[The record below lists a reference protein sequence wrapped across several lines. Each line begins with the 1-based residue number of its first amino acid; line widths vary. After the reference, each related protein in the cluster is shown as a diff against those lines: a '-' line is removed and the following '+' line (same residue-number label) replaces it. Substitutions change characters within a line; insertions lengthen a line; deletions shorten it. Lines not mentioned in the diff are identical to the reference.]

1 MRAYV
6 SAVFGVSLG
15 CPEWTHL
22 ICTQLYLLRLPD
34 VDSAAFFKS
43 WAVANTLGGQCT
55 NICGTAGPHLAYS
68 NLVSLCCRLSS
79 VPSGYLRDHG
89 LAGMVR
95 NGDRRAHVN
104 SENIVRFHVFLSN
117 IVGLPVRQLNKP
129 SLQPGVQPGASCIKS
144 AVSLERVLPE
154 HQRRAACQGRGESHD
169 GEGYKSRRGRVHCQR
184 LAKSCSITHLGFL
197 VHLQSVSAS
206 DRLLDH
212 RERVLPC
219 FFPVLS

>member
-1 MRAYV
+1 M
-6 SAVFGVSLG
+6 
-15 CPEWTHL
+15 W
-22 ICTQLYLLRLPD
+22 
-34 VDSAAFFKS
+34 
-43 WAVANTLGGQCT
+43 N
-55 NICGTAGPHLAYS
+55 CGSTSSYS
-68 NLVSLCCRLSS
+68 YLVSLCCRLSS

-89 LAGMVR
+89 LPRMVR
-95 NGDRRAHVN
+95 NGDRRADVS
-104 SENIVRFHVFLSN
+104 SEETNNYHISVKNIVRFHVFLSN

-129 SLQPGVQPGASCIKS
+129 SLQPGASCIKS
-144 AVSLERVLPE
+144 AVFVGTHLPE